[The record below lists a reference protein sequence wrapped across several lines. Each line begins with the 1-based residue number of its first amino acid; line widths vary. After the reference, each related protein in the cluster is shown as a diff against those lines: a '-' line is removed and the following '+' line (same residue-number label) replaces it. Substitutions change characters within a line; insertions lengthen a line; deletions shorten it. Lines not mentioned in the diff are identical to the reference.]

1 MKTYTSA
8 EPDNTFGKTAGA
20 DSPQKNKSKKE
31 RRRPRASTVILSV
44 LVAVL
49 TAALITESVLFAVTK
64 VKKDAL
70 ENAPDKTVVNQIT
83 VSADM
88 SSLGAAIGSAVAD
101 NLSDIFNRVSS
112 GSEGIGDRITNA
124 VHGVVFSSDVVD
136 LVMSIGYPLLKQ
148 ILEGLGMIDFA
159 EQSAL
164 RPTPASLAGVL
175 TGKGYLAT
183 DRAGAVRAL
192 EDVLT
197 EAGEDWGYFDAKNAE
212 GKSLWSLI
220 DWNITGGDSFYKA
233 MGDMSEGLRGV
244 IEVCLQGRS
253 RTVTVNAVEVVLK
266 NVPFNYSLDAAELYS
281 PHEQSGYEACLVPLF
296 GALGLDGSDYP
307 AVSAFCA
314 YDDLSHVWRGIV
326 GSVLTA
332 VEKAK
337 EDPATRLCSM
347 LVNFADLI
355 TSGALRDSMTK
366 MSMCGR
372 FDPLA
377 KSFMGFEDKELFNLG
392 ETLIDTA
399 KSLGI
404 DLSGSFNDILDDLLV
419 LITKEPSAKMPKM
432 DVKELIERCT
442 VKTLS
447 NGGKVYEA
455 DPKRVIS
462 YLCDY
467 LIDEDNV
474 ALVLSFTDLHGT
486 ETEKQIIRA
495 VDKSEEGLDELAAAL
510 VPLLFDKV
518 LAKDAQ

>member
-20 DSPQKNKSKKE
+20 DSPQKNKNKKE
-31 RRRPRASTVILSV
+31 RRRSRASTVILSV

-70 ENAPDKTVVNQIT
+70 ENAPDKAVVNQIT

-112 GSEGIGDRITNA
+112 GSEGIGDRITDA

-266 NVPFNYSLDAAELYS
+266 NAPFNYSLDAAELYS

-296 GALGLDGSDYP
+296 GALGLDVSDYP
-307 AVSAFCA
+307 AVSTFCGF
-314 YDDLSHVWRGIV
+314 DDLSQVWRGIV
-326 GSVLTA
+326 GSVLKA

-337 EDPATRLCSM
+337 EDPAPRLCSM
-347 LVNFADLI
+347 LVNFADMT
-355 TSGALRDSMTK
+355 TSGALREGMMK

-392 ETLIDTA
+392 ATLIDTA

-419 LITKEPSAKMPKM
+419 LITKDPSAAMPDM
-432 DVKELIERCT
+432 DLNALKNCCT
-442 VKTLS
+442 VRTLS
-447 NGGKVYEA
+447 NGGKVYDA
-455 DPKRVIS
+455 DPKLVLS
-462 YLCDY
+462 YLGDY
-467 LIDEDNV
+467 LIDADNV
-474 ALVLSFTDLHGT
+474 ALVLSFTDIHGT
-486 ETEKQIIRA
+486 ETEKQIISA
-495 VDKSEEGLDELAAAL
+495 IDKSEEGLDELAAAL

-518 LAKDAQ
+518 MTKDAQ